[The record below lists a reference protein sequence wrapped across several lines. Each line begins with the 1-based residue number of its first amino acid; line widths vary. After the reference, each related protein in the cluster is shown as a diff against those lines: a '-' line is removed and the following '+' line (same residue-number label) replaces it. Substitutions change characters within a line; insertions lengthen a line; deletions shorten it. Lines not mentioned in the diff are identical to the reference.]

1 MGEQIPIVIDPMR
14 VRDIPDVLKIEQLSF
29 TTPWTRGAFL
39 SELLANDNAYY
50 IVAKVNSVTVA
61 YIGVWVIV
69 DEGHITNVAVHPDYR
84 RRGIGT
90 RLLLAA
96 DELVRARGGRRM
108 TLEVRKSN
116 VSAQRLYRSL
126 GYVPAG
132 IRKGYYRD
140 NREDAIVMW
149 KDLTVEQANGGAA
162 PNGSYRNE
170 TE

>member
-14 VRDIPDVLKIEQLSF
+14 VRDIPDVLKTEELPF
-29 TTPWTRGAFL
+29 TTPWTRGGFW
-39 SELLANDNAYY
+39 SELLVNDYAYY

-61 YIGVWVIV
+61 YIGVWIIV

-84 RRGIGT
+84 RRGIGR

-116 VSAQRLYRSL
+116 VMAQRLYRSL

-149 KDLTVEQANGGAA
+149 KELTDEQANGDTA
-162 PNGSYRNE
+162 PNGSYRDE

>member
-1 MGEQIPIVIDPMR
+1 MGAQAPIVIDPMR
-14 VRDIPDVLKIEQLSF
+14 VRDIPDILKIEHLSF

-39 SELLANDNAYY
+39 SELLANEYAYY
-50 IVAKVNSVTVA
+50 IVAKVDSVSVA
-61 YIGVWVIV
+61 YIGVWIIV
-69 DEGHITNVAVHPDYR
+69 GEGHITNVAVHPDYR
-84 RRGIGT
+84 NRGIGR

-96 DELVRARGGRRM
+96 DEVVRARGGVRM

-116 VSAQRLYRSL
+116 FLAQRLYKSL
-126 GYVPAG
+126 GYEPAG

-149 KDLTVEQANGGAA
+149 KELADKQADDGSA
-162 PNGSYRNE
+162 PNGLYRNE